1 MPGNF
6 MSATPNL
13 SKIPASVGF
22 SNPSVTILSLSL
34 IRAGPVAVNLS
45 RKASMIYVEALNA
58 FKKMAYAAEI
68 ATIVRYGTLSV
79 VRSLPFTLNSLQ
91 IVGISLR
98 NFSVI

>member
-1 MPGNF
+1 
-6 MSATPNL
+6 
-13 SKIPASVGF
+13 
-22 SNPSVTILSLSL
+22 
-34 IRAGPVAVNLS
+34 
-45 RKASMIYVEALNA
+45 
-58 FKKMAYAAEI
+58 MAYAAEI